1 VSHFGLAAAHAPAE
15 TNSARVDAAPETDGL
30 VERLRA
36 AVRSEAYEEVLEHL
50 GAYNRRFE
58 QLLGEAS
65 GDPEESRRLF
75 AEARE
80 LLEWAKLSTA
90 TNRAHAQARLSR
102 LTHASGYAPAKNGH
116 APTWR
121 LQG

>member
-1 VSHFGLAAAHAPAE
+1 MSHFGLAAAQTPAE

-65 GDPEESRRLF
+65 GDAEESRRLF

-80 LLEWAKLSTA
+80 LLEWAKQSTA
-90 TNRAHAQARLSR
+90 ANRGHAQASLSR
-102 LTHASGYAPAKNGH
+102 LTHAAGYAPAKNGH

>member
-1 VSHFGLAAAHAPAE
+1 MSNFGLAAAQTPAK
-15 TNSARVDAAPETDGL
+15 TARVAAAPETDEL

-80 LLEWAKLSTA
+80 LLEWAKVSTA
-90 TNRAHAQARLSR
+90 TNRAHAQASLSR

-116 APTWR
+116 VPSWR

>member
-1 VSHFGLAAAHAPAE
+1 MSRCGLAIAASEA
-15 TNSARVDAAPETDGL
+15 AAPETDDL

-36 AVRSEAYEEVLEHL
+36 AVRSESYEEVLELL
-50 GAYNRRFE
+50 GAYHRRLE

-75 AEARE
+75 ADARE
-80 LLEWAKLSTA
+80 LLDWAKASTA
-90 TNRAHAQARLSR
+90 ANRAHAQVSLSR
-102 LTHASGYAPAKNGH
+102 LAHAAGYMPAKNAHGP
-116 APTWR
+116 AWR